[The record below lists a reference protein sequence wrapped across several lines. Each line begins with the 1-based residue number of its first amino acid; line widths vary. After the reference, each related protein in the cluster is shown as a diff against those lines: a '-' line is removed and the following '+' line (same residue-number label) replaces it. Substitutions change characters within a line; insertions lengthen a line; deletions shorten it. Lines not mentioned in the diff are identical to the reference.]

1 MNQRTRRLRTAA
13 VAAAALLA
21 LAACTICVLYRF
33 RGPGTA
39 VSTRPAPPAP
49 LARVLARPTRV
60 SGADIRLAAGARD
73 PRVPAALAATLRH
86 RDLEVRRSSVSYIA
100 HLSCWSIT
108 HSALAAAVERALAR
122 EDDLR
127 ALEHLCIAAVLVA
140 RTGERRS
147 PIAQVIGNRLGRER
161 DEEAVELLVR
171 AAGDIGE
178 AEPTLL
184 DSLSEVARAA
194 PPDLAL
200 RAHAAIVKL
209 TGEPD
214 EHLDRI
220 VDAALP
226 GGDAAQRS
234 LAWSLLG
241 WLGPTAAESMDRLG
255 PTIGEEPYWSGLEW
269 RSIQAMG
276 YAGPV
281 GTARIMDL
289 ATGTGGPSSTRALTL
304 EVLGSLRGERQVL
317 EPFLVQQMA
326 LPDQDVSASAARAL
340 GAIGAETEE
349 AVQALLAA
357 ACAPSEPVRC
367 IALGAL
373 GEIQRDDNEVLD
385 CILAAAGDPNE
396 GVRMAA
402 MEALGACGVR
412 PDLVLPVLIE
422 HIVDEDLYVRI
433 EALYALGRW
442 GPEAAEAVPAIARA
456 LSPNDPYAIGPA
468 AYEAL
473 SCIGPSA
480 WEAGPALEDLLA
492 WMDRR
497 LPECGAYDH
506 EYWWIRQVMADI
518 GWSAGESTSPHGSPR
533 SSAASFA
540 EPPRMP

>member
-1 MNQRTRRLRTAA
+1 
-13 VAAAALLA
+13 
-21 LAACTICVLYRF
+21 
-33 RGPGTA
+33 
-39 VSTRPAPPAP
+39 
-49 LARVLARPTRV
+49 
-60 SGADIRLAAGARD
+60 
-73 PRVPAALAATLRH
+73 
-86 RDLEVRRSSVSYIA
+86 
-100 HLSCWSIT
+100 
-108 HSALAAAVERALAR
+108 VERALAR
-122 EDDLR
+122 ENDLLV
-127 ALEHLCIAAVLVA
+127 LEHLCAAAVLVA

-147 PIAQVIGNRLGRER
+147 PIAHVIGKRLGRER
-161 DEEAVELLVR
+161 DGEAVELLVR
-171 AAGDIGE
+171 AAGDIGGP
-178 AEPTLL
+178 EPTLL
-184 DSLSEVARAA
+184 DSLSEVARSAQPA
-194 PPDLAL
+194 LAL

-226 GGDAAQRS
+226 GGDAAQGS
-234 LAWSLLG
+234 LAWLLLR

-255 PTIGEEPYWSGLEW
+255 PTIGEEPYWSLLEC
-269 RSIQAMG
+269 SAVQAIG
-276 YAGPV
+276 YAGRV
-281 GTARIMDL
+281 GVGRMLDL
-289 ATGTGGPSSTRALTL
+289 ATDAGPPDVRALTL

-340 GAIGAETEE
+340 GAIGAEKDE

-357 ACAPSEPVRC
+357 ARAPSEPVRC

-373 GEIQRDDNEVLD
+373 GEIQRDDDEVLD

-396 GVRMAA
+396 DLRTAA
-402 MEALGACGVR
+402 MSALGACGVR

-422 HIVDEDLYVRI
+422 HIVDEHLYVRM

-442 GPEAAEAVPAIARA
+442 GPEAAEAAPAIARA